1 MALTALGAGGIAALS
16 IVIIALLKR
25 FFNGGRNIHT
35 TTDLSGKVIVIT
47 GANTGLGYIA
57 ALEMAKLK
65 PQVIIFACR
74 SEQRGTD
81 AIK

>member
-25 FFNGGRNIHT
+25 LFNGSRNIQT
-35 TTDLSGKVIVIT
+35 MTDLSGKVIVIT

-57 ALEMAKLK
+57 AL
-65 PQVIIFACR
+65 
-74 SEQRGTD
+74 
-81 AIK
+81 